1 MESDIEV
8 AARPD
13 VDYRWF
19 RYSKFALPWLVFMAA
34 FFITLMLLTFWQGGF
49 TIKRIRD
56 GVPRDL
62 EPGAKDDLGNGGQ
75 RRPVRNFR
83 IATAIVAFVAGLLL
97 ALGYYLALSQKIAR
111 FFNFFVV
118 FLLIVAAIMAII
130 AFALDVG
137 RADDIRKCITERTFN
152 GFPSN
157 TTFCESREAYGH
169 ACTALDAVLFG
180 FCIFLAVLLVK
191 WSKYFRRSRKGW
203 YKDEVDMAVEDD
215 LDARDG
221 LAVLVPG
228 QAHVY
233 RMVIGL
239 LAFLVLIVAALIII
253 FSILIHE
260 FRERYDPERAGW
272 PRENT
277 RLRLA
282 ATIIGTLLVI
292 FSLVPYPHR
301 VYHYLLAFFWF
312 IDAVMFFVVFAI
324 DVNELDKARD
334 LPCFD
339 DQGLYCIYH
348 PYNTV
353 VVFDFLCGLWIAI
366 YLLIEFIAHKRKSQV
381 AARVYVYNDDVGI
394 DEFGLAPRMPG
405 ENVKSL
411 SPMPLPAM
419 PMRPV
424 LGVEVLEVQDM
435 DGRIRLNV
443 SGVTPGSAA
452 DQAGLRVGDIITR
465 WDDFPIYT
473 KADFARAVQDA
484 HIGSTALLQV
494 ERAPI
499 AGYGFGALDTL
510 PLTIRGV
517 PI

>member
-19 RYSKFALPWLVFMAA
+19 RYSKFALPWLIFMAA
-34 FFITLMLLTFWQGGF
+34 FFITLLLLTFWQGGF

-56 GVPRDL
+56 GIPRDL
-62 EPGAKDDLGNGGQ
+62 EPGAKDDFGDGGQ

-83 IATAIVAFVAGLLL
+83 IAVGIVAFVAGLLL
-97 ALGYYLALSQKIAR
+97 VLGYYLALGPKLAR
-111 FFNFFVV
+111 VWNFFIV

-137 RADDIRKCITERTFN
+137 RADDIQKCITEQTFN

-157 TTFCESREAYGH
+157 NTFCESREAYGH
-169 ACTALDAVLFG
+169 ACTAIDAVTFG
-180 FCIFLAVLLVK
+180 LCAFLAVLLIK
-191 WSKYFRRSRKGW
+191 WGKYFRRARKGW
-203 YKDEVDMAVEDD
+203 YRDDVDVVIEDD
-215 LDARDG
+215 LAARDG

-233 RMVIGL
+233 KMLIAI
-239 LAFLVLIVAALIII
+239 LAFFVLAAAALLII

-260 FRERYDPERAGW
+260 FRERYNPEQAGW

-282 ATIIGTLLVI
+282 ACIIGILLVI

-301 VYHYLLAFFWF
+301 VYHYLIAFFFF
-312 IDAVMFFVVFAI
+312 IDCVMFFVVFGI
-324 DVNELDKARD
+324 DVNELDKARS
-334 LPCFD
+334 LPCYD

-353 VVFDFLCGLWIAI
+353 CVFDFLCGFWIAV
-366 YLLIEFIAHKRKSQV
+366 YLIIEFLAHKRKSRV
-381 AARVYVYNDDVGI
+381 AARTYAYNDDVGI

-405 ENVKSL
+405 EAVKSL
-411 SPMPLPAM
+411 APLPLPTM

-424 LGVEVLEVQDM
+424 IGVEVLEVQDL

-452 DQAGLRVGDIITR
+452 DQAGLRIGDIITR
-465 WDDFPIYT
+465 WDDFPIFT
-473 KADFARAVQDA
+473 KSDFARAVQDA

-510 PLTIRGV
+510 PLVIRGV